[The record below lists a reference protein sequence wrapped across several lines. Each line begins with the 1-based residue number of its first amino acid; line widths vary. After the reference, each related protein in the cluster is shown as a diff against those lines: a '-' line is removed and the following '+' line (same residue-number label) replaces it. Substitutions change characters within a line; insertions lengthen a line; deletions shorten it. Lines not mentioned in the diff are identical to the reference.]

1 MISRLFAH
9 FPDSTSTITGAHMG
23 QRIKSGNF
31 SYYDYGVV
39 KNLKIY
45 GQTEPPNYNL
55 SKIDS
60 QYIVLM
66 SGLNDFL
73 GDPTDVDLLRSQLT
87 GSINLSLSYCLL

>member
-1 MISRLFAH
+1 MIPRLFAH
-9 FPDSTSTITGAHMG
+9 FPDSTSTITGAHLG

-31 SYYDYGVV
+31 AHYDYGVV
-39 KNLKIY
+39 KNLEIY
-45 GQTEPPNYNL
+45 GQTAPPNYNL

-66 SGLNDFL
+66 SALNDFL

-87 GSINLSLSYCLL
+87 GSINL

>member
-1 MISRLFAH
+1 
-9 FPDSTSTITGAHMG
+9 MG

-31 SYYDYGVV
+31 SYYDYGVA

-45 GQTEPPNYNL
+45 GQTEPPNYNI

-66 SGLNDFL
+66 SALNDFL
-73 GDPTDVDLLRSQLT
+73 GDNTDVDLLRSQLT
-87 GSINLSLSYCLL
+87 GSINLPLKLLLL